1 MSRAAIF
8 KDKTAITEKIR
19 EAAASVLPIVLI
31 VVLLCFG
38 VLPVG
43 TDVML
48 SFLTGTLFV
57 ILGIGLF
64 SLGADISMV
73 PIGTKVGTALT
84 KTRRLELILPVAF
97 ILGFSVTV
105 AEPDL
110 QVLAATVPHI
120 NSAVLLITVGIGV
133 GFFLTVC
140 MLRIITGINLRR
152 LLIVFYAAV
161 FVLAAFTD
169 PEFLSIAFDSGG
181 VTTGPMTVPF
191 ILALGIGVS
200 NIRSDKKAEADSF
213 GLVAL
218 CSIGPIIAVMFLGL
232 FYPAQSADTQITA
245 AQYADTA
252 HIGSTYLR
260 SLPHTLLET
269 AVSLLPIAA
278 VFVIFNAFSLKLTKR
293 SFARI
298 CFGIFYTYAGLVL
311 FLTGVNVGFSPLG
324 TVLGSE
330 LMNSRA
336 AAFAVPLAMV
346 FGWFIISAEPA
357 VAVLEKQI
365 EEVSAGAIP
374 GKAIKL
380 SLSAAVCV
388 AMGLSMIRVLTG
400 ISVLWFLLPGYA
412 AALIL
417 SFFVPDI
424 YTAIAFDSG
433 GVASGPMT
441 ATFMLQFFIG
451 AAATTGGNILSD
463 AFGVVALVAM
473 VPLISIQAV
482 GLIYKKREAVT
493 EETREEY
500 GDFDIV
506 ELWEVEEI

>member
-84 KTRRLELILPVAF
+84 KTRRLGLILPVAF

-191 ILALGIGVS
+191 ILALGIS
-200 NIRSDKKAEADSF
+200 E
-213 GLVAL
+213 
-218 CSIGPIIAVMFLGL
+218 
-232 FYPAQSADTQITA
+232 
-245 AQYADTA
+245 
-252 HIGSTYLR
+252 
-260 SLPHTLLET
+260 
-269 AVSLLPIAA
+269 
-278 VFVIFNAFSLKLTKR
+278 VIKRLKPT
-293 SFARI
+293 
-298 CFGIFYTYAGLVL
+298 
-311 FLTGVNVGFSPLG
+311 
-324 TVLGSE
+324 
-330 LMNSRA
+330 
-336 AAFAVPLAMV
+336 
-346 FGWFIISAEPA
+346 
-357 VAVLEKQI
+357 
-365 EEVSAGAIP
+365 
-374 GKAIKL
+374 
-380 SLSAAVCV
+380 
-388 AMGLSMIRVLTG
+388 
-400 ISVLWFLLPGYA
+400 
-412 AALIL
+412 
-417 SFFVPDI
+417 
-424 YTAIAFDSG
+424 
-433 GVASGPMT
+433 ASG
-441 ATFMLQFFIG
+441 L
-451 AAATTGGNILSD
+451 
-463 AFGVVALVAM
+463 
-473 VPLISIQAV
+473 
-482 GLIYKKREAVT
+482 
-493 EETREEY
+493 
-500 GDFDIV
+500 
-506 ELWEVEEI
+506 

>member
-1 MSRAAIF
+1 MK
-8 KDKTAITEKIR
+8 KDLILKNRTAVTEKIKESAR
-19 EAAASVLPIVLI
+19 SVLPIVII
-31 VVLLCFG
+31 VTLLCFSIAPINTD
-38 VLPVG
+38 LMLNFFIG
-43 TDVML
+43 TVMV
-48 SFLTGTLFV
+48 V
-57 ILGIGLF
+57 IGIGLF
-64 SLGADISMV
+64 SLGADTSMIK
-73 PIGTKVGTALT
+73 IGNKIGTALT
-84 KTRRLELILPVAF
+84 KTKKLPLIVLVSFAF
-97 ILGFSVTV
+97 GFAVTI

-120 NSAVLLITVGIGV
+120 NSAVLLITVGVGV

-140 MLRIITGINLRR
+140 MLRIITGINLCR

-161 FVLAAFTD
+161 FALAAFTD
-169 PEFLSIAFDSGG
+169 ADFLSIAFHSRRI
-181 VTTGPMTVPF
+181 TTGPMTVPF

-218 CSIGPIIAVMFLGL
+218 CSIGPIIAVMLLGL
-232 FYPAQSADTQITA
+232 FYPAENAEADIAA
-245 AQYADTA
+245 AQFADTA
-252 HIGSTYLR
+252 HIGNEYLR

-278 VFVIFNAFSLKLTKR
+278 VFVIFNLLSLKLTR
-293 SFARI
+293 RNFIRI
-298 CFGIFYTYAGLVL
+298 CFGILYTYAGLVL

-330 LMNSRA
+330 LMSGKA
-336 AAFAVPLAMV
+336 AVFAVPLAMA

-380 SLSAAVCV
+380 SLSLAVSV
-388 AMGLSMIRVLTG
+388 AMGISMIRVITG

-412 AALIL
+412 IALIL

-463 AFGVVALVAM
+463 AFGVVAMVAM

-482 GLIYKKREAVT
+482 GLIYKKREEVT

-506 ELWEVEEI
+506 ELWEG

>member
-84 KTRRLELILPVAF
+84 KTRRLGLILPVAF

-218 CSIGPIIAVMFLGL
+218 CSIGPIIAVMLLGL

-245 AQYADTA
+245 AQYADTVN
-252 HIGSTYLR
+252 R
-260 SLPHTLLET
+260 SLLLTGTLLHDFAKEQEFSFSELGLVT
-269 AVSLLPIAA
+269 DYSTKGQLLGHLVMGAQEIAA
-278 VFVIFNAFSLKLTKR
+278 L
-293 SFARI
+293 
-298 CFGIFYTYAGLVL
+298 
-311 FLTGVNVGFSPLG
+311 
-324 TVLGSE
+324 
-330 LMNSRA
+330 
-336 AAFAVPLAMV
+336 
-346 FGWFIISAEPA
+346 SAELDLPEEKA
-357 VAVLEKQI
+357 MLLEH
-365 EEVSAGAIP
+365 
-374 GKAIKL
+374 
-380 SLSAAVCV
+380 
-388 AMGLSMIRVLTG
+388 
-400 ISVLWFLLPGYA
+400 
-412 AALIL
+412 LIL
-417 SFFVPDI
+417 SHHGQPEF
-424 YTAIAFDSG
+424 
-433 GVASGPMT
+433 
-441 ATFMLQFFIG
+441 G
-451 AAATTGGNILSD
+451 AAVLPQCAEAELLSLVD
-463 AFGVVALVAM
+463 QIDSRMEIYREVLAPLKAGEFSQRVFALDNRR
-473 VPLISIQAV
+473 
-482 GLIYKKREAVT
+482 IYKHE
-493 EETREEY
+493 
-500 GDFDIV
+500 
-506 ELWEVEEI
+506 

>member
-84 KTRRLELILPVAF
+84 KTRRLGLILPVAF

-293 SFARI
+293 SFAKDMLRYFLYI
-298 CFGIFYTYAGLVL
+298 CGIGAFSDRRKCRLFTPRNGFGQRAYEQQ
-311 FLTGVNVGFSPLG
+311 
-324 TVLGSE
+324 GSS
-330 LMNSRA
+330 LRRA
-336 AAFAVPLAMV
+336 ACHGIRLVYNI
-346 FGWFIISAEPA
+346 G
-357 VAVLEKQI
+357 
-365 EEVSAGAIP
+365 GA
-374 GKAIKL
+374 
-380 SLSAAVCV
+380 C
-388 AMGLSMIRVLTG
+388 RC
-400 ISVLWFLLPGYA
+400 
-412 AALIL
+412 
-417 SFFVPDI
+417 
-424 YTAIAFDSG
+424 
-433 GVASGPMT
+433 
-441 ATFMLQFFIG
+441 G
-451 AAATTGGNILSD
+451 A
-463 AFGVVALVAM
+463 
-473 VPLISIQAV
+473 
-482 GLIYKKREAVT
+482 
-493 EETREEY
+493 
-500 GDFDIV
+500 
-506 ELWEVEEI
+506 

>member
-84 KTRRLELILPVAF
+84 KTRRLGLILPVAF

-245 AQYADTA
+245 AQYADTVN
-252 HIGSTYLR
+252 R
-260 SLPHTLLET
+260 SLLLTGTLLHDFAKEQEFSFSELGLVT
-269 AVSLLPIAA
+269 DYSTKGQLLGHLVMGAQEIAA
-278 VFVIFNAFSLKLTKR
+278 L
-293 SFARI
+293 
-298 CFGIFYTYAGLVL
+298 
-311 FLTGVNVGFSPLG
+311 
-324 TVLGSE
+324 
-330 LMNSRA
+330 
-336 AAFAVPLAMV
+336 
-346 FGWFIISAEPA
+346 SAELDLPEEKA
-357 VAVLEKQI
+357 MLLEH
-365 EEVSAGAIP
+365 
-374 GKAIKL
+374 
-380 SLSAAVCV
+380 
-388 AMGLSMIRVLTG
+388 
-400 ISVLWFLLPGYA
+400 
-412 AALIL
+412 LIL
-417 SFFVPDI
+417 SHHGQPEF
-424 YTAIAFDSG
+424 
-433 GVASGPMT
+433 
-441 ATFMLQFFIG
+441 G
-451 AAATTGGNILSD
+451 AAVLPQCAEAELLSLID
-463 AFGVVALVAM
+463 QIDSRMEIYREVLAPLKAGEFSQRVFALDNRR
-473 VPLISIQAV
+473 
-482 GLIYKKREAVT
+482 IYKHE
-493 EETREEY
+493 
-500 GDFDIV
+500 
-506 ELWEVEEI
+506 